1 MKQRRETKRTGS
13 GRRGAP
19 FEFSVHYRKRFNSH
33 VTFRIPVVRGKNLDI
48 GSAHSRN
55 PRRGAAHRDEAW
67 RAAEE
72 ERAWMSLLFSC
83 SYMWGKN
90 LPYKEVQLPL
100 N

>member
-1 MKQRRETKRTGS
+1 MKGDEVNRRHAK
-13 GRRGAP
+13 GAP
-19 FEFSVHYRKRFNSH
+19 FILTVHYRKTLQLPSDLSYTRSAWQ
-33 VTFRIPVVRGKNLDI
+33 KLDI
-48 GSAHSRN
+48 GSAHSRGAA
-55 PRRGAAHRDEAW
+55 RRGVAR

-83 SYMWGKN
+83 SYKWGKN